1 MTETSIPAPEAIPEG
16 YFRNAIGHLVP
27 KDLINE
33 IDLTRDELVRE
44 IIARAEATQKEMR
57 DFKVKSLADL
67 MAFVEL
73 SAEKYNVKM
82 GGIKGNISFVS
93 FDGQYKIQIA
103 VAERVVFD
111 ERIHAAKE
119 IIDQCIHKWTEGTGA
134 EIRALVEHAFQTDK
148 EGNISLSRILS
159 LTQLKIEDEL
169 WKKGIDALRD
179 SMQVAG
185 TNTYMRLYK
194 RTGQNGKYEQIS
206 MDMAA
211 I

>member
-1 MTETSIPAPEAIPEG
+1 MTEAATTSLDGIPQG
-16 YFRNAIGHLVP
+16 YLRNAVGHLVP
-27 KDLINE
+27 KELISE

-44 IIARAEATQKEMR
+44 IISRAEKTQKDMQ
-57 DFKVKSLADL
+57 DFKMKSLADL

-73 SAEKYNVKM
+73 SAEKYHVKM
-82 GGIKGNISFVS
+82 GGLKGNISFIS

-119 IIDQCIHKWTEGTGA
+119 IIDQCIHRWTEGTGA

-148 EGNISLSRILS
+148 EGNISLSRILG

-194 RTGQNGKYEQIS
+194 RTGPNGKYEQIS
-206 MDMAA
+206 LDMAA

>member
-1 MTETSIPAPEAIPEG
+1 MTETETASLDGIPQG
-16 YFRNAIGHLVP
+16 YLRNAVGHLVP
-27 KDLINE
+27 KELISE

-44 IIARAEATQKEMR
+44 IISRAEKTQKDMQ
-57 DFKVKSLADL
+57 DFKMKSLADL

-73 SAEKYNVKM
+73 SAEKYHVKM
-82 GGIKGNISFVS
+82 GGLKGNISFVS

-119 IIDQCIHKWTEGTGA
+119 IIDQCIHRWTEGTGA

-148 EGNISLSRILS
+148 EGNISLSRILG

-194 RTGQNGKYEQIS
+194 RTGPNGKYEQIS
-206 MDMAA
+206 LDMAA